1 MGIRLEAEGVGD
13 GREIVGVGELIS
25 EVGVGIEVA

>member
-1 MGIRLEAEGVGD
+1 MRLEAEGVGD
-13 GREIVGVGELIS
+13 GREMVGVGEYIS

>member
-1 MGIRLEAEGVGD
+1 MRLEAEGVGD
-13 GREIVGVGELIS
+13 GREMVAVGEDIS